1 MTKIKRLILLVLF
14 TLSMSSCRNTVWFS
28 SVPSYPVQF
37 ELNIWAE
44 YPHFVTDN
52 GFQTLCFTQ
61 RRYDIDYLGY
71 AGLLIW
77 VDMNSQY
84 KAADLCCPHCLT
96 RDPVRVDGFYAICDK
111 CGEQYDLSFGIA
123 NPTKGISNE
132 VLRHY
137 TVQYGNGKLRVS
149 P

>member
-1 MTKIKRLILLVLF
+1 MRKKIIPILIAVMLVLGG
-14 TLSMSSCRNTVWFS
+14 CKDTVFFS

-44 YPHFVTDN
+44 YPHFVPDN
-52 GFQTLCFTQ
+52 GFQTLCFTKQ
-61 RRYDIDYLGY
+61 RYEIDYLGY

-77 VDMNSQY
+77 VDMNAQY

-96 RDPVRVDGFYAICDK
+96 REPVRVDGFYAVCDK
-111 CGEQYDLSFGIA
+111 CGEQYDLSFGLA
-123 NPTKGISNE
+123 NPMKGISNE
-132 VLRHY
+132 ALRHY
-137 TVQYGNGKLRVS
+137 TVLSGNGKLRVS

>member
-1 MTKIKRLILLVLF
+1 MKRSFKILTLALLMSVL
-14 TLSMSSCRNTVWFS
+14 SGCGNTVWFS

-44 YPHFVTDN
+44 YPHFVPDN
-52 GFQTLCFTQ
+52 GFQALCFTK
-61 RRYDIDYLGY
+61 RRYDVDYLGY

-84 KAADLCCPHCLT
+84 VAADLCCPHCLT
-96 RDPVRVDGFYAICDK
+96 RDPVRVEGFYAICDK

-123 NPTKGISNE
+123 NPTKGVSNE
-132 VLRHY
+132 
-137 TVQYGNGKLRVS
+137 
-149 P
+149 

>member
-1 MTKIKRLILLVLF
+1 MRNVRYIICVVLLL
-14 TLSMSSCRNTVWFS
+14 LSSCRDTTFFS

-44 YPHFVTDN
+44 YPHFVPDN
-52 GFQTLCFTQ
+52 GFQALTFTQ
-61 RRYDIDYLGY
+61 RRYDVDYLGF

-77 VDMNSQY
+77 VDMNAEY
-84 KAADLCCPHCLT
+84 KAADLCCTHCLT
-96 RDPVRVDGFYAICDK
+96 RDAAVRVDGFYAVCDK
-111 CGEQYDLSFGIA
+111 CGEQYDISYGIG

-132 VLRHY
+132 MLRHY
-137 TVQYGNGKLRVS
+137 KVLYGNGKLRVT